1 MARIVIIDD
10 DAFLRLTMRRAL
22 EKEGHEVLEADDGA
36 AGVALLATSPVELLI
51 TDVFMPGQDGI
62 VTLLQIRKEHP
73 GLKVIVMSGGG
84 LDGRLD
90 LLEDAKMLGA
100 TRTLRKPFGVQDVR
114 RMVKEVLMEE
124 SEDELPRQ
132 DSNLRPAG

>member
-1 MARIVIIDD
+1 MARIIVIDD
-10 DAFLRLTMRRAL
+10 DASLRLTIRRAL
-22 EKEGHEVLEADDGA
+22 EKEGHEVREAPDGA
-36 AGVALLATSPVELLI
+36 SGIALLATTAVDLLI

-90 LLEDAKMLGA
+90 LLADAEMLGA
-100 TRTLRKPFGVQDVR
+100 TRTLRKPFGVQDLR
-114 RMVKEVLMEE
+114 RVVKEVLNEK
-124 SEDELPRQ
+124 
-132 DSNLRPAG
+132 

>member
-1 MARIVIIDD
+1 VARIIVIDD
-10 DAFLRLTMRRAL
+10 DAFLRITIRRAL

-36 AGVALLATSPVELLI
+36 SGIALLVASPADLLI

-73 GLKVIVMSGGG
+73 ALKVIVMSGGG

-90 LLEDAKMLGA
+90 LLDDARMLGA
-100 TRTLRKPFGVQDVR
+100 ARTLRKPFGVQGVR
-114 RMVKEVLMEE
+114 QVVEEVLKEE
-124 SEDELPRQ
+124 
-132 DSNLRPAG
+132 